1 MAGYIGANTSSVTN
15 NQNAAE
21 RRKKFT
27 FTANTTVLSGL
38 NFAPQ
43 KIHIFHNGIRL
54 VRTTDYT
61 EAADGKSVTLVN
73 AAQAGDEVVAVT
85 FAQDPASNPSYT
97 DADVDAHLLTAGV
110 TLDAT
115 NDRLGVGQS
124 SPQQLI
130 DASAASADTRI
141 RVHSNTNSTPSAGI
155 ELMRGTNTTFGAD
168 AYTDFRIENINGGHL
183 TVSTGES
190 GTTTEQFRV
199 NSDGHVTKPN
209 QPSCLVRAGNAN
221 HGIGNGINDA
231 VGFNSA
237 NSATVLHNDGNHW
250 SPSSYTFTAPV
261 TGRYHFSLNLYTVT
275 TGSGS
280 YVGSALQFSN
290 IGAVYCFA
298 ENGSDVNC
306 TMSMVVKMAANDTV
320 YPRTYGHSSYTQTY
334 IGSHSYFSAH
344 LLG

>member
-1 MAGYIGANTSSVTN
+1 
-15 NQNAAE
+15 
-21 RRKKFT
+21 
-27 FTANTTVLSGL
+27 
-38 NFAPQ
+38 
-43 KIHIFHNGIRL
+43 
-54 VRTTDYT
+54 
-61 EAADGKSVTLVN
+61 
-73 AAQAGDEVVAVT
+73 
-85 FAQDPASNPSYT
+85 
-97 DADVDAHLLTAGV
+97 
-110 TLDAT
+110 
-115 NDRLGVGQS
+115 
-124 SPQQLI
+124 
-130 DASAASADTRI
+130 
-141 RVHSNTNSTPSAGI
+141 
-155 ELMRGTNTTFGAD
+155 
-168 AYTDFRIENINGGHL
+168 
-183 TVSTGES
+183 
-190 GTTTEQFRV
+190 
-199 NSDGHVTKPN
+199 
-209 QPSCLVRAGNAN
+209 LVRAGNAN

-290 IGAVYCFA
+290 LGPVYCFA

-334 IGSHSYFSAH
+334 IGSHSYFSGH